1 LYATALQDDDLLES
15 IAIPAQSPNE
25 RSCVLE
31 LARRHGDFATA
42 AVMARGQVE
51 NGALKH
57 FAIVFFAVGD
67 LPLCDKELDK
77 SIQQII
83 DGGDLSQIPD
93 VVKTALMKQN
103 LRADLYSNQK
113 TKLHLCSVLAR
124 RAVEKLL
131 EI

>member
-1 LYATALQDDDLLES
+1 MFS
-15 IAIPAQSPNE
+15 
-25 RSCVLE
+25 
-31 LARRHGDFATA
+31 
-42 AVMARGQVE
+42 
-51 NGALKH
+51 
-57 FAIVFFAVGD
+57 FAINNFAIIFFAVGD